1 MHADRWISPD
11 ELRLMRSVLRAATLN
26 MVFAAVVLGVVL
38 VLGLRNPQYAPAA
51 ARWYVVGSALAILA
65 VLRGPAN
72 PVAFGIVDT
81 RIGGRVHPFEAS
93 LMWLLR
99 HHRSRVL
106 VLMVGA
112 AVGGVGFLYG
122 TIGMSEE
129 SALPIH
135 TTGDM
140 ITLVG
145 LGVLFGATFCGA
157 VVYAS
162 DFLYVRS
169 RLTET

>member
-1 MHADRWISPD
+1 
-11 ELRLMRSVLRAATLN
+11 
-26 MVFAAVVLGVVL
+26 
-38 VLGLRNPQYAPAA
+38 
-51 ARWYVVGSALAILA
+51 
-65 VLRGPAN
+65 
-72 PVAFGIVDT
+72 
-81 RIGGRVHPFEAS
+81 
-93 LMWLLR
+93 
-99 HHRSRVL
+99 
-106 VLMVGA
+106 MVGA

-129 SALPIH
+129 SALPIN

-145 LGVLFGATFCGA
+145 LGVLIGAAFCGY